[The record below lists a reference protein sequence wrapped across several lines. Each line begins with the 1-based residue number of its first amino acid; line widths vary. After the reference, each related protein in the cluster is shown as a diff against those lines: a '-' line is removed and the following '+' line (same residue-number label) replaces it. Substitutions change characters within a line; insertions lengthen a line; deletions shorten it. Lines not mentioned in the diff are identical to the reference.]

1 MRFLWVLVLSFRPL
15 IWSPTHS
22 SCFLGL
28 EQFTMFLIIYSASG
42 SPGFVPVQL
51 LQGLSV
57 CLWTS
62 HLTSLYLL
70 SLLAVMV

>member
-1 MRFLWVLVLSFRPL
+1 MGLGAQFSASDLVSYSLAV
-15 IWSPTHS
+15 
-22 SCFLGL
+22 FLGL
-28 EQFTMFLIIYSASG
+28 EQFTMFLIIYSASR

-51 LQGLSV
+51 LQGQSV
-57 CLWTS
+57 YLWTS